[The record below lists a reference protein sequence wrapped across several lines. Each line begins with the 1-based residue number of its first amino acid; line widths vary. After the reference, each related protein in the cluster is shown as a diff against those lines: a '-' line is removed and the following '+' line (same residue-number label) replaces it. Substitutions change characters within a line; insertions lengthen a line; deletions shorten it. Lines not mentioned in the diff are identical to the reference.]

1 MRRSR
6 KEGFPSGKSARCA
19 RGRAGH
25 SKKTYSANVA
35 IPCALRISLTTA
47 RLVVT
52 RHEFTRKRVGVP
64 IGVRL
69 APSAESHVSVV
80 EDAAG
85 SVEKVHDDDRHQIL
99 PLPWRIPASS
109 DQSLITQRR
118 RFGKDGGNWQK
129 AARARADVRRDGR
142 GAEWRVLVSAG
153 VGVVD
158 VGVLEHLEL
167 IAACTRGRHRCLL
180 MCCAAHVPCTGE
192 RAKGA

>member
-1 MRRSR
+1 MDECAEAE
-6 KEGFPSGKSARCA
+6 KKGFPSGKSARCA

-35 IPCALRISLTTA
+35 IPCALRISLSISLRISLTTA

-99 PLPWRIPASS
+99 PLPW
-109 DQSLITQRR
+109 
-118 RFGKDGGNWQK
+118 
-129 AARARADVRRDGR
+129 
-142 GAEWRVLVSAG
+142 
-153 VGVVD
+153 
-158 VGVLEHLEL
+158 
-167 IAACTRGRHRCLL
+167 
-180 MCCAAHVPCTGE
+180 
-192 RAKGA
+192 